1 MWTKSISANF
11 STSCLSKVTVD
22 LQGGHAP
29 RCALGVV
36 VREEVG
42 ALQQL
47 LGGVADDLLAERG
60 GEQGQL
66 LLVDGAGGKRLRSVR
81 RGAGRG

>member
-11 STSCLSKVTVD
+11 STSCLPKVTVD

-66 LLVDGAGGKRLRSVR
+66 QLVDGAGGKRLRSVR